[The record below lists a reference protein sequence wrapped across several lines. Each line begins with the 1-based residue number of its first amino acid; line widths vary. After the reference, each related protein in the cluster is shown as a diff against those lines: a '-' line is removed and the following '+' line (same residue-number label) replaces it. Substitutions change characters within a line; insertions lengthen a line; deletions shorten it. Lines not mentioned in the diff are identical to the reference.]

1 MGRRRRDRTN
11 AAASIGRLRDKFRVY
26 NKLGGAICSCPCG
39 CRVSAFRWLQL
50 DHIHGDGAEDR
61 RDPRRLPGGEVGSG
75 NHDGARRI
83 IREILKMSDED
94 ARERYR
100 VLCANCNISERGGSQ
115 CPGAR
120 HDTPMTWTETQ
131 IDHAYAREGRIIW
144 AGPKDPDQMVM
155 FDIRAGIDYKKE
167 GRRVNA
173 DPQSKKK
180 AKTKTYGEHTIG

>member
-1 MGRRRRDRTN
+1 M
-11 AAASIGRLRDKFRVY
+11 
-26 NKLGGAICSCPCG
+26 
-39 CRVSAFRWLQL
+39 
-50 DHIHGDGAEDR
+50 
-61 RDPRRLPGGEVGSG
+61 
-75 NHDGARRI
+75 
-83 IREILKMSDED
+83 IREILKMSED
-94 ARERYR
+94 AARERYR

-144 AGPKDPDQMVM
+144 AGPKDPDQMMM

-173 DPQSKKK
+173 DPPSKKK
-180 AKTKTYGEHTIG
+180 AKTYGESTIG